1 MALSDIIGEY
11 PVFDD
16 SNQARFRHPFKQG
29 DVIQGIGDRDGDFN
43 IKKAQAGAC
52 YSLCISAASHLLEG
66 RGFSDFNDAYELE
79 MAIRTQLVEQFEIT
93 PQALRLR
100 EVVPTIVEREYTTRT
115 WTSPFITNK
124 TLKTSLD
131 IVNAIIARRAV
142 VMLVLRPSA
151 AGSGH
156 TLLFDTRNRA
166 LFFDPNYGWFVDTA
180 RPAQGGNFADWYRRF
195 YHATVYKGLFEHG
208 RRQLVIWE

>member
-1 MALSDIIGEY
+1 MALSDIIAEY

-29 DVIQGIGDRDGDFN
+29 DVIKGIGDRHGNFN
-43 IKKAQAGAC
+43 GADDRRTRVHDAELDL
-52 YSLCISAASHLLEG
+52 SLHHQQ
-66 RGFSDFNDAYELE
+66 DAEDL
-79 MAIRTQLVEQFEIT
+79 ARHH
-93 PQALRLR
+93 
-100 EVVPTIVEREYTTRT
+100 ERDHR
-115 WTSPFITNK
+115 K
-124 TLKTSLD
+124 T
-131 IVNAIIARRAV
+131 AV

-166 LFFDPNYGWFVDTA
+166 LFFDSNYGWFVDTA